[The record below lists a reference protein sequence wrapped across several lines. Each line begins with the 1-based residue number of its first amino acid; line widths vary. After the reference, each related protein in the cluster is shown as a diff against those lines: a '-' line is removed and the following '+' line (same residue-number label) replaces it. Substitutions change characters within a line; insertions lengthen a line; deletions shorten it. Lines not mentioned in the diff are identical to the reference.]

1 MLGIN
6 WGRTGLWDRAL
17 RPLDALAAQPRG
29 LFPFV
34 PVLIGTGVGLW
45 FQGAEEPGLA
55 FYAVIGLAVVALLW
69 IGLRAEDRLRILCL
83 GLVCLLI
90 GPLAGGLRVYLV
102 AAPMLDFR
110 YYGPV
115 QGRVTEI
122 DRSQSDALR
131 LTLDLVVLED
141 VAPDRTPLRVRL
153 SLHGEDVGDFLP
165 GQVVI
170 TTGHLTA
177 PQGPAEPGTFDFRR
191 MAFFDQLGAVG
202 YTASPV
208 LLWEQPKG
216 ATQGI
221 NRLRSHL
228 SNAMMAAMPGDAG
241 AFASGVMTG
250 DRSGL
255 SLEAVQALRDSSLAH
270 LLAISGMNM
279 AFISAFVFALIRYGI
294 ALIPPFALR
303 VNAKKVAAVLA
314 FGVALFYLL
323 LSGANVATERAF
335 IMVTVMLGAVL
346 LDRRALTLRSVAIS
360 AVILLLWQPESLLE
374 PGFQMSY
381 AATVALIVG
390 FGAMDRQA
398 MRGRLPWW
406 GMPFYTLI
414 LSSVLGGFATAPYAA
429 AHFNRFTDYGLLANL
444 LTVPVMGA
452 VVMPAG
458 AIAALLAP
466 FGLAALPLWV
476 MEQGSRWIL
485 FVAHWVA
492 GWEGSVT
499 GLPTPSPLAVPLIT
513 LGGLWLI
520 VWQSRARHFG
530 WLPLVLALILWM
542 QHERPLALVDAE
554 GGVVGILTA
563 EGRAISAPKGAGFTV
578 KSWLENDGDL
588 AGQEAAAERP
598 GFEGPK
604 TTRGFRLGEWR
615 GMILT
620 GKGAEGR
627 LDEAC
632 ASADLVVLADDT
644 DAVPDGCH
652 VIDRLLLRQT
662 GPLALTLRPDGALR
676 LEPTHLAR
684 RRWSVPEPAKG
695 VMVWRNE

>member
-1 MLGIN
+1 MVGMRAGQ
-6 WGRTGLWDRAL
+6 WGLWDYAL
-17 RPLDALAAQPRG
+17 RPFAALAAAPRG

-45 FQGAEEPGLA
+45 FQLPIEPTLP
-55 FYAVIGLAVVALLW
+55 FYALIGLVTMALLA
-69 IGLRAEDRLRILCL
+69 IALRAEDRLRILCL
-83 GLVCLLI
+83 GLACVLI
-90 GPLAGGLRVYLV
+90 GPLAGGLRVHLI

-115 QGRVTEI
+115 QGRVVEI

-131 LTLDLVVLED
+131 LTLDQVVLED
-141 VAPDRTPLRVRL
+141 MAPARTPLRVRL
-153 SLHGEDVGDFLP
+153 SLHGDDPGAFLP

-170 TTGHLTA
+170 ATGHLSA

-202 YTASPV
+202 YTASTV

-216 ATQGI
+216 RTQGI
-221 NRLRSHL
+221 NRLRSYL

-255 SLEAVQALRDSSLAH
+255 SLQAVQDLRDSSLAH

-294 ALIPPFALR
+294 ALVPPLALR
-303 VNAKKVAAVLA
+303 VSAKKVAAVLA

-335 IMVTVMLGAVL
+335 IMVSVMLGAVL

-406 GMPFYTLI
+406 GMPFYTLV

-466 FGLAALPLWV
+466 FGLAGPALWV

-485 FVAHWVA
+485 FIAHWVA
-492 GWEGSVT
+492 GWEGAVT

-520 VWQSRARHFG
+520 VWQGRARHMG
-530 WLPLVLALILWM
+530 WLPVALALVLWG
-542 QHERPLALVDAE
+542 QHERPLALIDAE
-554 GGVVGILTA
+554 GGIVGIMTPQ
-563 EGRAISAPKGAGFTV
+563 GRAISAPKGAGFTV

-588 AGQEAAAERP
+588 AGQEAAAERA
-598 GFEGPK
+598 GFWGEKNG
-604 TTRGFRLGEWR
+604 RSFVLGDWR
-615 GMILT
+615 GVILK
-620 GKGAEGR
+620 GKGAEK
-627 LDEAC
+627 LLVQAC
-632 ASADLVVLADDT
+632 AVADLVVLSGET
-644 DAVPDGCH
+644 DAPPDGCH

-662 GPLALTLRPDGALR
+662 GPLALSLQGDGALR
-676 LEPTHLAR
+676 VEPTNLAR
-684 RRWSVPEPAKG
+684 RLWSVPEPAEG
-695 VMVWRNE
+695 VIVWRKD